1 MLREFFLS
9 DDRCTLAVAW
19 LGVLLIVTHSVFLA
33 SVRYRVNS
41 FYATFYDLL
50 GSAVSDEGSGSFNT
64 LADERREVWA
74 QLKELVL
81 ILLPLMWATPAAKWL
96 KSAWSFRWRTA
107 LMKAYLREWNAD
119 RESIEGASQRLHE
132 DSQRF
137 SSALQGC
144 LSSLL
149 DAAATLVVFTPALF
163 ELGAKVRPPVDL
175 GSLGEAANGWLWLT
189 ALLAALVGLGGAAFL
204 GQRLVGIEV
213 ANQRVEATLRKD
225 LVLLETNPSAIVGE
239 APPGSVPWPFFGLV
253 LGRLSENYHA
263 LFRHFTLVNAWL
275 AWHDQCLLV
284 LPYFLAA
291 PLLFSADPRESDHVR
306 HAHPGIELLREG
318 LLQLEHRL
326 RQLDFC
332 QRVPQ
337 RGRAT
342 RRVRGAAIR
351 HRPRGGAAPGAAAA
365 GGRRVLALSRRNL
378 GGRLR
383 RHRRD
388 ERPRDRDA
396 CVSRGV
402 GGGVRERGWITHVS
416 IF

>member
-19 LGVLLIVTHSVFLA
+19 VGVLLIVTYSVFLA

-74 QLKELVL
+74 QLKDLVL
-81 ILLPLMWATPAAKWL
+81 ILLPLMWVTPASKWL

-107 LMKAYLREWNAD
+107 LMKAYLREWNTD

-175 GSLGEAANGWLWLT
+175 GSLGEAANGWLWAT

-213 ANQRVEATLRKD
+213 ANQRVEASLRKD

-291 PLLFSADPRESDHVR
+291 PLLFSADPASRITLGTLIQVSNCFEKVFSSLSIVSDNWIFVNEFRSVVVR
-306 HAHPGIELLREG
+306 LGEFEARLYGTDRAEAQRQA
-318 LLQLEHRL
+318 LLQ
-326 RQLDFC
+326 
-332 QRVPQ
+332 P
-337 RGRAT
+337 A
-342 RRVRGAAIR
+342 
-351 HRPRGGAAPGAAAA
+351 GGACWPCLGATSADASDAADA
-365 GGRRVLALSRRNL
+365 MNGREIEMRV
-378 GGRLR
+378 
-383 RHRRD
+383 
-388 ERPRDRDA
+388 
-396 CVSRGV
+396 
-402 GGGVRERGWITHVS
+402 
-416 IF
+416 